1 MREKKKKK
9 PIYPKI
15 NNMLCVEKNNVV
27 DVWFWNNG
35 KENGKDGDPSEMA
48 RERKRRKLQN
58 IYLIPLRSKTRK

>member
-1 MREKKKKK
+1 MREQQKKK

-35 KENGKDGDPSEMA
+35 KENGEGGDPSEMA

-58 IYLIPLRSKTRK
+58 IYLIPLRSKTRN